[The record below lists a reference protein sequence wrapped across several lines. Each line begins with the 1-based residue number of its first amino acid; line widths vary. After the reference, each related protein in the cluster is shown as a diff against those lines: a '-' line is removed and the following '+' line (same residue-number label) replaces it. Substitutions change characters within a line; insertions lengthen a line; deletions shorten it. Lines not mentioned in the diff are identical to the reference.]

1 MKNRILNVLLIT
13 LVFTM
18 LLASCS
24 FSDDALMTLRFSIV
38 NERARTISSETTDIE
53 IAKYTFTLSPKNR
66 TTEAVTE
73 TFDKKA
79 SGTYDMKNIT
89 PGSYS
94 LKVEGKTQDGSVIS
108 EASQDIFLER
118 ENKSGSKIIE
128 VELTALS
135 GRQSVNIVYTWD
147 VKSYS
152 NNMTV
157 KLNIKKQGAAAGED
171 VELEIDQ
178 AAGTATY
185 TGDLNAGSY
194 IFKATLQKGSTV
206 YVGHIEV
213 IRVTNSSSTLSE
225 TIAIDQKAV
234 MALSTNV
241 TEKIASPIEGTV
253 TVTKNTN
260 ADNFTLSLKI
270 TKKPNGVADKDITVA
285 WYNED
290 ILIDTVSAVASM
302 SQVSLLSGCTR
313 VTAVMWCPDIPG
325 SMGAASD
332 FGVN

>member
-1 MKNRILNVLLIT
+1 MKNRILNVLLLT
-13 LVFTM
+13 LIFTM

-24 FSDDALMTLRFSIV
+24 FSGDSLMTLRFSIV
-38 NERARTISSETTDIE
+38 NDRARTISSGTADIE
-53 IAKYTFTLSPKNR
+53 IAKYTFTLTPKNR
-66 TTEAVTE
+66 TTEAITE

-108 EASQDIFLER
+108 EASQDVFLER
-118 ENKSGSKIIE
+118 EDQKNSSKIIE

-135 GRQSVNIVYTWD
+135 GKQSVNIVYTWD
-147 VKSYS
+147 VNSYS

-157 KLNIKKQGAAAGED
+157 KLNIKKQGAAAGND
-171 VELEIDQ
+171 VDLELNQ

-185 TGDLNAGSY
+185 TGELNAGSY
-194 IFKATLQKGSTV
+194 IFTATLQKGSTV
-206 YVGHIEV
+206 YVGHVEV
-213 IRVTNSSSTLSE
+213 IRVTNSSSTLSQ

-241 TEKIASPIEGTV
+241 TEKIASPIEGTI
-253 TVTKNTN
+253 TITKNTT
-260 ADNFTLSLKI
+260 DNFKLSVKI
-270 TKKPNGVADKDITVA
+270 TKKPDGVEDKDISVI

-290 ILIDTVSAVASM
+290 VTLATTNAATPVEKTD
-302 SQVSLLSGCTR
+302 LLPGCTR